1 MATSEQLKPS
11 IRENG
16 EIEKIHVGF
25 SRQHTLRVSEEN
37 DTQVMSDVSIITIG
51 EALGHGLKIDGKTL
65 DQAEELL
72 KGKKLRAY
80 LTHSGAWYSDRLT
93 KEIGSFSG
101 VYRDG
106 DQLKAKQFRPFKAF
120 RKNNQQ
126 QYDILFELAEE
137 MPENFGVSIV
147 PEGYAAWVMENG
159 DEMQYRYG
167 DDKPEGAV
175 DDMPSLRLVSI
186 LSADFVD
193 APAANPGGLFRADMN
208 NENNNKGNTMS
219 ESNDKELL
227 ALSKQVNDLKD
238 EKADLKTQLKAK
250 EDEITALSDNHK
262 LELKAERERISEVL
276 ELGKAHKQDN
286 LAFDAIKDG
295 KSVMEFQKA
304 LLEAYKGGNRQESGE
319 GSMELDANKEPKN
332 RDEFLATYRSLRD
345 EGKVAEATAYHN
357 KNRAKIKA

>member
-1 MATSEQLKPS
+1 MATTEQLKPT
-11 IRENG
+11 IKDNG
-16 EIEKIHVGF
+16 QIEKIHVGF
-25 SRQHTLRVSEEN
+25 SRQHTLRVSEDN
-37 DTQVMSDVSIITIG
+37 DIQVMGDVSIITTG
-51 EALGHGLKIDGKTL
+51 EALGHGLQIDGKTL

-80 LTHSGAWYSDRLT
+80 LTHSGAWYEDRLT

-101 VYRDG
+101 IYRDG

-147 PEGYAAWVMENG
+147 PEGFAVWVMDNG
-159 DEMQYRYG
+159 DEMNYRYG

-193 APAANPGGLFRADMN
+193 APAANPGGLFRADVKT
-208 NENNNKGNTMS
+208 ENNNKGITMS
-219 ESNDKELL
+219 ETNDKELL

-238 EKADLKTQLKAK
+238 ESANLNKQLKAK
-250 EDEITALSDNHK
+250 NDEITALSDSHQ

-276 ELGKAHKQDN
+276 ELGKAHKQDE
-286 LAFDAIKDG
+286 LAFDAIKEG
-295 KSVMEFQKA
+295 NSVLEFQQK
-304 LLEAYKGGNRQESGE
+304 LLNAYKGGNRKESGE
-319 GSMELDANKEPKN
+319 AHMELDASKEPKT
-332 RDEFLATYRSLRD
+332 REEFLATYRNLRD
-345 EGKVAEATAYHN
+345 SGKVSESTAYHN
-357 KNRAKIKA
+357 KHRAKIKA